1 MMEIPRK
8 PIQRVP
14 DQWDLILRYD
24 QSKFNDEERGRVETK
39 RALQMK
45 YKAELDRQME
55 EIHDRR
61 QFYTEEMQRDREAI
75 LLEQDRIQRDEAL
88 EKQRLAERNK
98 AVLEGCEHAL
108 RQKQRRQEREQKLLA
123 RERDELLAQVQR
135 EEQEDAQKEAI
146 RRDRMKKRSDE
157 ISRHVLESIELKK
170 KRKIVARYARELE
183 QREEERQQ
191 LLEDMKVRMTK
202 IAGSVGKMVGDSA
215 ADRERADEQRMMDT
229 LAAAEQKSKEAEEE
243 RARVKAERTQAM
255 KDCLADQI
263 RLKEIRK
270 RKDAAEWALQ
280 GKIWK
285 EEAEEAQKKDERAE
299 YARRQ
304 ARMEMDKHLM
314 TQLHVDGIDE
324 EQRFRPDLR
333 HREKEFNQDIF
344 RQMIVEGFGQ
354 TEVPVYMTKPGEKV
368 PQPDRSAQHNQAYK
382 PGWEETVPTPEHLK
396 P

>member
-14 DQWDLILRYD
+14 DQWDLIRRYD

-98 AVLEGCEHAL
+98 AVLEGCEQAL
-108 RQKQRRQEREQKLLA
+108 RQKQRKQERE
-123 RERDELLAQVQR
+123 
-135 EEQEDAQKEAI
+135 QKEAI
-146 RRDRMKKRSDE
+146 RRDRMKKRSEE

-170 KRKIVARYARELE
+170 KRKIADAADERKMMARYARELE

-191 LLEDMKVRMTK
+191 LLEDMKERMTK
-202 IAGSVGKMVGDSA
+202 IAGTVGKMVGDSA

-229 LAAAEQKSKEAEEE
+229 LAAAEAKS
-243 RARVKAERTQAM
+243 
-255 KDCLADQI
+255 
-263 RLKEIRK
+263 
-270 RKDAAEWALQ
+270 KDAAEWALQ

-299 YARRQ
+299 YARRH
-304 ARMEMDKHLM
+304 ARMELDKHLM
-314 TQLHVDGIDE
+314 QQLNVYGIDE

-354 TEVPVYMTKPGEKV
+354 TEVPHYMTKPGEKV

-382 PGWEETVPTPEHLK
+382 PGWEETVPTP
-396 P
+396 

>member
-1 MMEIPRK
+1 
-8 PIQRVP
+8 
-14 DQWDLILRYD
+14 
-24 QSKFNDEERGRVETK
+24 
-39 RALQMK
+39 MK
-45 YKAELDRQME
+45 
-55 EIHDRR
+55 
-61 QFYTEEMQRDREAI
+61 
-75 LLEQDRIQRDEAL
+75 
-88 EKQRLAERNK
+88 
-98 AVLEGCEHAL
+98 V
-108 RQKQRRQEREQKLLA
+108 
-123 RERDELLAQVQR
+123 
-135 EEQEDAQKEAI
+135 
-146 RRDRMKKRSDE
+146 RM
-157 ISRHVLESIELKK
+157 KK
-170 KRKIVARYARELE
+170 KRKIADAADERKMMARYARELE

-314 TQLHVDGIDE
+314 NQLHVDGIDE
-324 EQRFRPDLR
+324 ENL
-333 HREKEFNQDIF
+333 F

-354 TEVPVYMTKPGEKV
+354 TEVPTYMTKPGEKL
-368 PQPDRSAQHNQAYK
+368 PQPDRSAQHNPAFK
-382 PGWEETVPTPEHLK
+382 PGWEESV
-396 P
+396 